1 MLSVSTPLLHSTI
14 ADASQLNE
22 RIHASSPIIQ
32 ALQDMLDRESRPY
45 DGSQGLV
52 SNRQLYEIQSLLFF
66 NPASHRVLHQG
77 IAASLAAN
85 AQASSGAIVGRQHRM
100 ETKAWK
106 LSPRVKDRAKQGFE
120 KRRAAIKEYKA
131 FQR

>member
-1 MLSVSTPLLHSTI
+1 
-14 ADASQLNE
+14 
-22 RIHASSPIIQ
+22 
-32 ALQDMLDRESRPY
+32 MLDRERRPY
-45 DGSQGLV
+45 DEPKGLV
-52 SNRQLYEIQSLLFF
+52 TDCNRQLHGIRSLLFF
-66 NPASHRVLHQG
+66 NPVSHRVSHQG

-85 AQASSGAIVGRQHRM
+85 AHASSGAIVGRQHRM

-106 LSPRVKDRAKQGFE
+106 LSSGVKDRAKQVFQ